1 MERFRV
7 VNDNGEEE
15 EVLVE
20 GDSLHEVLLNL
31 MRSGYHSGLMVDG
44 SGGDIDE
51 KVESFYEGT
60 EELRLEVITWE
71 SHEVSSN
78 FLVDSYQEL
87 RDNR

>member
-7 VNDNGEEE
+7 VNDNGDEE
-15 EVLVE
+15 EVLAE
-20 GDSLHEVLLNL
+20 GENIHEVLLNL
-31 MRSGYHSGLMVDG
+31 MRSGYHSGLMVNAG
-44 SGGDIDE
+44 SNIDE

-60 EELRLEVITWE
+60 EELRLEVVTWE